1 MFVNS
6 SLDFEEFTG
15 KINIG
20 DLLEIK
26 PGMMLIEPVDPVIVL
41 KSDNDAGAYEIMYT
55 RNNYVISCGRMDIK
69 AVLSK
74 A

>member
-41 KSDNDAGAYEIMYT
+41 KSDNDDGAYEIMYT